1 METYHDLLHRIG
13 HVIGHEIPLDAPD
26 WVHALLHVM
35 LIWAPAALLAVL
47 IYRVVLYA
55 IRKRA
60 MRKARARPE
69 SSSGPSVFTFILRH
83 SRREQGILIA
93 FGLVSLPV
101 LYATLELPK
110 RIVNGAIDAE
120 VHTTTIF
127 GVMLSQTEHLFFLCA
142 IYLVVIL
149 VNGAL
154 KFALNIRKGR
164 VGERILRRL
173 RLSIFRRWRRG
184 AGGDRRTEVIPL
196 IAQEVEPIGGFA
208 SDILALPVFQGGT
221 FLTILTFMFVQDPYL
236 GAAAITLLPIQI
248 AIIPRFQRRINILAR
263 RRVREVRALG
273 GRLGDQSVQGIGGLD
288 DIRQVGTSL
297 RDIEAIRLEIHR
309 IKFFM
314 KGLNNFLS
322 ALTPF
327 FFYLIGGYLVIEG
340 SLTLGALIAVL
351 AAYKDFSAPLRELFR
366 YYQSMEDVRV
376 RFDEITRFLSI
387 PATRSD
393 DADR

>member
-13 HVIGHEIPLDAPD
+13 HAIGHEIPLDAPD

-35 LIWAPAALLAVL
+35 LIWAPLALLAVS
-47 IYRVVLYA
+47 IYRIVLFV
-55 IRKRA
+55 IRKRTT
-60 MRKARARPE
+60 RKVRARPE
-69 SSSGPSVFTFILRH
+69 SGSGPSVFAFILRH
-83 SRREQGILIA
+83 SGREQGILIA
-93 FGLVSLPV
+93 LGLVSLPV

-120 VHTTTIF
+120 EHTTMIL
-127 GVMLSQTEHLFFLCA
+127 GIALDQTAHLFVLCA
-142 IYLVVIL
+142 AYLIAIL
-149 VNGAL
+149 VNGGL
-154 KFALNIRKGR
+154 KFYLNVRKGR

-173 RLSIFRRWRRG
+173 RLSIFRRWRHG
-184 AGGDRRTEVIPL
+184 AGGERRTEVIPL
-196 IAQEVEPIGGFA
+196 IAQEVEPVGGFA

-273 GRLGDQSVQGIGGLD
+273 GQLGDQSVRGTGGLD
-288 DIRQVGTSL
+288 DIRQVGSSL
-297 RDIEAIRLEIHR
+297 REIETIRLEIHR
-309 IKFFM
+309 VKFFM

-327 FFYLIGGYLVIEG
+327 FFYSIGGYLVIEG
-340 SLTLGALIAVL
+340 RLTLGALVAVL
-351 AAYKDFSAPLRELFR
+351 AAYKDFSAPLKELFR
-366 YYQSMEDVRV
+366 YYQSMEDVRI
-376 RFDEITRFLSI
+376 RFDEITRFLSMK
-387 PATRSD
+387 PGQNGS
-393 DADR
+393 AD

>member
-1 METYHDLLHRIG
+1 METYYDLLHRIG
-13 HVIGHEIPLDAPD
+13 HAIGHEIPLDAPD
-26 WVHALLHVM
+26 WVHALLHVI
-35 LIWAPAALLAVL
+35 LIWAPAALLAVA
-47 IYRVVLYA
+47 IYRVILLA
-55 IRKRA
+55 RRRWAARKI
-60 MRKARARPE
+60 KAGTDLG
-69 SSSGPSVFTFILRH
+69 SSTSVFAFILRH
-83 SRREQGILIA
+83 SRVEQGILIA

-120 VHTTTIF
+120 EHTTTIF
-127 GVMLSQTEHLFFLCA
+127 GVMLSQTGHLFFLCA
-142 IYLVVIL
+142 IYLVAIL
-149 VNGAL
+149 ANGTL
-154 KFALNIRKGR
+154 KFYLNVRKGR

-173 RLSIFRRWRRG
+173 RLSIFRRWRNG

-221 FLTILTFMFVQDPYL
+221 FITILTFMFVQDPYL

-273 GRLGDQSVQGIGGLD
+273 GQLGDQSMRGIGGLE
-288 DIRQVGTSL
+288 DIRQVGSSL

-340 SLTLGALIAVL
+340 NLTLGALVAVL

-366 YYQSMEDVRV
+366 YYQSMEDVRI
-376 RFDEITRFLSI
+376 RFDEITQFLSI
-387 PATRSD
+387 SAVQED
-393 DADR
+393 DANR

>member
-1 METYHDLLHRIG
+1 METYYDLLHRIG
-13 HVIGHEIPLDAPD
+13 HAIGHEIPLDSPD
-26 WVHALLHVM
+26 WVHALLHVI
-35 LIWAPAALLAVL
+35 LIWAPAALLAVA
-47 IYRVVLYA
+47 IYRVILLA
-55 IRKRA
+55 RRRWAARKI
-60 MRKARARPE
+60 KAGTDLG
-69 SSSGPSVFTFILRH
+69 SSTSVFAFILRH
-83 SRREQGILIA
+83 SRVEQGILIA

-120 VHTTTIF
+120 EHTTTIF

-142 IYLVVIL
+142 IYLLAIFA
-149 VNGAL
+149 NGAL
-154 KFALNIRKGR
+154 KFYLNVRKGR

-173 RLSIFRRWRRG
+173 RLSIFRRWRNG

-221 FLTILTFMFVQDPYL
+221 FITILTFMFVQDPYL

-273 GRLGDQSVQGIGGLD
+273 GQLGDQSMRGIGGLE
-288 DIRQVGTSL
+288 DIRQVGSSL

-340 SLTLGALIAVL
+340 NLTLGALVAVL

-366 YYQSMEDVRV
+366 YYQSMEDVRI
-376 RFDEITRFLSI
+376 RFDEITQFLSI
-387 PATRSD
+387 SAVQEN
-393 DADR
+393 DANR

>member
-1 METYHDLLHRIG
+1 METYYDLLHRIG
-13 HVIGHEIPLDAPD
+13 HAIGHEIPLDAPD
-26 WVHALLHVM
+26 WVHALLHVI
-35 LIWAPAALLAVL
+35 LIWAPAALLAVA
-47 IYRVVLYA
+47 IYRVILLA
-55 IRKRA
+55 RRRWAARKI
-60 MRKARARPE
+60 KAGTDLG
-69 SSSGPSVFTFILRH
+69 SSTSVFAFILRH
-83 SRREQGILIA
+83 SRVEQGILIA

-120 VHTTTIF
+120 EHTTTIF
-127 GVMLSQTEHLFFLCA
+127 GVMLSQTGHLFFLCA
-142 IYLVVIL
+142 IYLLTIFA
-149 VNGAL
+149 NGAL
-154 KFALNIRKGR
+154 KFYLNVRKGR

-173 RLSIFRRWRRG
+173 RLSIFRRWRNG

-221 FLTILTFMFVQDPYL
+221 FITILTFMFVQDPYL

-273 GRLGDQSVQGIGGLD
+273 GQLGDQSMRGIGGLE
-288 DIRQVGTSL
+288 DIRQVGSSL

-340 SLTLGALIAVL
+340 NLTLGALVAVL

-366 YYQSMEDVRV
+366 YYQSMEDVRI
-376 RFDEITRFLSI
+376 RFDEITQFLSI
-387 PATRSD
+387 SAVQED
-393 DADR
+393 DANR